1 MAYATV
7 EDVLVDLGRDTRSE
21 QERAQIGS
29 WIEQAEALIAS
40 RIPNLGAL
48 VTTGRLSADVVRMV
62 VVWVVARKVK
72 NPDGKQNERVDD
84 YSYGLD
90 ENAKRGAIFLTD
102 EEWDLLIPRA
112 ASNSF
117 TVRFRATPG
126 FAS

>member
-1 MAYATV
+1 MSYPTV
-7 EDVLVDLGRDTRSE
+7 ADVVVGLGRDTRSE
-21 QERAQIGS
+21 QERAQIAS
-29 WIEQAEALIAS
+29 WIDQAEALIMT

-48 VTTGRLSADVVRMV
+48 VATGRLSADVVRMV

>member
-7 EDVLVDLGRDTRSE
+7 EDVVVDLGRDTRSDK
-21 QERAQIGS
+21 ERAQIAS
-29 WIEQAEALIAS
+29 WIDQAEALIVS

-48 VTTGRLSADVVRMV
+48 VATGRLSADVVRMV
-62 VVWVVARKVK
+62 VVWVVARKAR
-72 NPDGKQNERVDD
+72 NPEGIQYESIDDHRVGWFED
-84 YSYGLD
+84 
-90 ENAKRGAIFLTD
+90 NKKGAIFLTA

>member
-7 EDVLVDLGRDTRSE
+7 EDVAVDLGRDTRSE
-21 QERAQIGS
+21 QERAQIAS
-29 WIEQAEALIAS
+29 WIDQAEALIAS

-48 VTTGRLSADVVRMV
+48 VAAGRLSAEVVRMV
-62 VVWVVARKVK
+62 IVWVVARKVK

-84 YSYGLD
+84 YSYGFD

-112 ASNSF
+112 ASSSF

>member
-29 WIEQAEALIAS
+29 WVEQAEALILS

-48 VTTGRLSADVVRMV
+48 VSAGRLSADVVRMV
-62 VVWVVARKVK
+62 EVWVVARKVK

-117 TVRFRATPG
+117 TVRFRPKPG